1 MWENDATTQSVFR
14 IVLALFVAIFICTI
28 FFDIYFLAASQ
39 KIVEQAKTIK
49 KEMEVGKVLVD
60 FGDGTKRAF
69 EGEVSNTGFSLYEML
84 MTVSTTGEI
93 EIRFANNSRNKMI
106 LESIGNNLNNKD
118 GHEWFVVFPELG
130 WSKPINEIDLDNIVL
145 VGGGTTKLVYR

>member
-28 FFDIYFLAASQ
+28 FFDIYFLAASK
-39 KIVEQAKTIK
+39 KIVEKAKTIK
-49 KEMEVGKVLVD
+49 KEIVVGKVLVD

-84 MTVSTTGEI
+84 MTVSMTGEI
-93 EIRFANNSRNKMI
+93 EIRFANNS
-106 LESIGNNLNNKD
+106 SNKD